1 LATPADLVQEACDLL
16 SGYMGTLELLVAE
29 PSSAQDAA
37 VGMSPRPADTPEPWD
52 APVGR
57 ALMDGHEGVRRLEA
71 VLRYALNGHPGRRRG
86 GSEGNTRE
94 ALNAIPRLAAGL
106 TEDDEAAAARIV
118 ERWVN
123 AARAVAA
130 IDEAQRW
137 RHVRGRAC
145 PYCKCLV
152 TIKVLLDRNLQ
163 PTGYVECRSAASVR
177 CTDANGR
184 RPSAHIRTDARGDL
198 VLAWDD
204 GLVEAV
210 PDLEEAG

>member
-1 LATPADLVQEACDLL
+1 VTTPADLVREACDLL

-29 PSSAQDAA
+29 PASTQDAA

-52 APVGR
+52 ASVGR

-71 VLRYALNGHPGRRRG
+71 VLRYTLNGHPGQRRG
-86 GSEGNTRE
+86 GSTGNTLA
-94 ALNAIPRLAAGL
+94 ALDAIPKLAAGL
-106 TEDDEAAAARIV
+106 PEDDEAVAARIV

-152 TIKVLLDRNLQ
+152 TIKVLLDRDLQ

-177 CTDANGR
+177 CTDGNGR
-184 RPSAHIRTDARGDL
+184 RPSARISTDDHGRV
-198 VLAWDD
+198 VLAWAD
-204 GLVEAV
+204 GLVEAA
-210 PDLEEAG
+210 PDMDG